1 MAFIEKQKIPSFFF
15 LKTENVYSAYT
26 ILDTYCVYSVC
37 EYCVYSTNCVLHI
50 ADRNLYRICFRT
62 RFISHDLLS
71 RYANNAETDY
81 GSWIL
86 HKNCL
91 CEFHSYALSKKKKQT
106 YFVFIWRYFELSK
119 PDIPNWRSEIK
130 KALPLTA
137 RCKSC
142 SLICIR
148 LNAKIRKR
156 FN

>member
-91 CEFHSYALSKKKKQT
+91 CEFHSYALSKKKTNLFCFYMTLFRALKT
-106 YFVFIWRYFELSK
+106 GYSK
-119 PDIPNWRSEIK
+119 
-130 KALPLTA
+130 LTIRNQKSIA
-137 RCKSC
+137 FNRKMQVMQLNLHSIECK
-142 SLICIR
+142 
-148 LNAKIRKR
+148 N
-156 FN
+156 